1 MTARYVRALLLH
13 EEREVFIGGIWAIT
27 GFRQEPMTITK
38 GFRSGTS
45 YTLRRR
51 AALMVSAVT
60 SFSSKPLVM
69 IFHLG
74 LLISFLSLCAALLLI
89 VRVLFFRGLLIGWP
103 SLIVSIWM
111 LGGLTIFSLG
121 VIGIYVSR
129 VFEEV
134 KQRPYTIVRDVHE
147 HPGSL
152 Q

>member
-1 MTARYVRALLLH
+1 
-13 EEREVFIGGIWAIT
+13 GIWAMT

-51 AALMVSAVT
+51 AALVVSAVT

-74 LLISFLSLCAALLLI
+74 LVISILSFCAAVLMI
-89 VRVLFFRGLLIGWP
+89 VRSLFFGGLLVGWP
-103 SLIVSIWM
+103 SLIVSVWL
-111 LGGLTIFSLG
+111 LGGMTIFCLG
-121 VIGIYVSR
+121 VIGIYISK

-134 KQRPYTIVRDVHE
+134 KRRPYTIVRDVHE
-147 HPGSL
+147 RSK
-152 Q
+152 